1 MEREEWREGG
11 MEREVNRGRKEGR
24 NGRRNRGRVEEKW
37 PSYVFVF

>member
-11 MEREVNRGRKEGR
+11 MEREVNRGRKGR

-37 PSYVFVF
+37 PYVFVF